1 MPSSEGD
8 TLLPPRAVRRHA
20 GAPRVQCVQR
30 VPACDGNYEDD
41 RDFDICDIG
50 DNVGD
55 NVGDYEDDRDFDCDI
70 GDVCDNVGDGDLLFA
85 AMLARLAC
93 SACKVSRLVIMI
105 VMLVV
110 MLMEMLVLVKMSVNG
125 DRIKRIVLYRTESPR
140 VTGLP
145 WLVRSERRKIKNN
158 SHTTNFILKIL

>member
-1 MPSSEGD
+1 MGGGLFRPSSEGD

-20 GAPRVQCVQR
+20 GASRVQSVQR

-41 RDFDICDIG
+41 RDFDCDIG
-50 DNVGD
+50 D
-55 NVGDYEDDRDFDCDI
+55 I
-70 GDVCDNVGDGDLLFA
+70 VGDGDLLFA

-145 WLVRSERRKIKNN
+145 WLVRSERRKLKNIGH
-158 SHTTNFILKIL
+158 SALFTLKILKLSDHFEY